1 MLDKVEFLKKGFL
14 LRKYRQYMWYFP
26 SDKQMHWA
34 GDSLRWGQ
42 IEKIWFLGNICL
54 KDLAAGV
61 QAQQQMK
68 GIKIIFC
75 QHSNNI
81 DKLLER
87 VRTYE
92 RNQATLDTWKS
103 WVHTI
108 HCLVFV
114 TTKHRKVHL
123 QRLEIECYGAVR
135 IKSDKEWC
143 TLCNSVG
150 VDWFSTYKLWH
161 K

>member
-68 GIKIIFC
+68 GIKMIFC

-81 DKLLER
+81 DKLLET

-92 RNQATLDTWKS
+92 KEPGNAWYMKILGEYDTLSCFCYNQTSQSSSTAARNWML
-103 WVHTI
+103 
-108 HCLVFV
+108 
-114 TTKHRKVHL
+114 
-123 QRLEIECYGAVR
+123 
-135 IKSDKEWC
+135 WC
-143 TLCNSVG
+143 G
-150 VDWFSTYKLWH
+150 KD
-161 K
+161 

>member
-14 LRKYRQYMWYFP
+14 LRKYRQYIFP
-26 SDKQMHWA
+26 PINKCTGLATLSVEGKLKRFDFW
-34 GDSLRWGQ
+34 
-42 IEKIWFLGNICL
+42 GNICL

-68 GIKIIFC
+68 GIKMIFC

-92 RNQATLDTWKS
+92 
-103 WVHTI
+103 
-108 HCLVFV
+108 
-114 TTKHRKVHL
+114 
-123 QRLEIECYGAVR
+123 
-135 IKSDKEWC
+135 KEAG
-143 TLCNSVG
+143 NA
-150 VDWFSTYKLWH
+150 
-161 K
+161 